1 MTGNLAVSILAF
13 LGALVAT
20 LVLTPLARGFNA
32 KIGMIDYPDA
42 RRINT
47 RPVPRGGGV
56 AIFIGVFS
64 VFALLHVFFA
74 VDMPGHATGRFLKIS
89 LLTFAITAVGYVD
102 DKYSLRPLVK
112 LSGQVAVAALTWW
125 WTDLGFRD
133 LWPNIPAWLD
143 CLATVAWIVGAVNA
157 FNLIDGLDG
166 LAAGLGLVAVV
177 GMAGALCFA
186 KSVAETSFYFAF
198 AGGLAGFLRYNYN
211 PASVFLGD
219 SGSMM
224 IGYLLSVLPLC
235 SHVSNSFMVSIGVPL
250 LAMGVPVFDT
260 FLAIVRRSIRKL
272 LPGGSGSVMT
282 ADRDHLHHRVL
293 RSMGL
298 NQRHAA
304 LALYG
309 AAAVLVAIAI
319 GGMVLKTKSGGMW
332 LLAIAVFT
340 AVVFR
345 DMARVEFFDFGL
357 LLDNIAHSGTSSARR
372 LRARL
377 AVPILA
383 LYDIVAISAAYY
395 VSDMLMQQGGAVQ
408 FFRSACLLRVV
419 CMFACLAFFRAYT
432 TAWSRA
438 TNANY
443 VRLFLGCMF
452 GSALSSA
459 VIYYLPGLMQGRLS
473 ATTVLFATV
482 SFVALAAGRL
492 VRSLARDIFY
502 EIDCA
507 RVVARKDVSRILI
520 YGAGLRYQAFHRE
533 FVRKVARNTSVI
545 VGIIDDDIFLRG
557 QYVGDMKVYGT
568 LMDAPEIIN
577 RLNVDTVV
585 VAFEVEESW
594 LRVVKDALAGTGV
607 RIKKFEFVE
616 TEVAD
621 GSVRS

>member
-1 MTGNLAVSILAF
+1 MPISILAF
-13 LGALVAT
+13 VGSLLAT
-20 LVLTPLARGFNA
+20 LALTPLFREINARL
-32 KIGMIDYPDA
+32 GMIDYPDA

-56 AIFIGVFS
+56 AVFIGVFS
-64 VFALLHVFFA
+64 VFALLHFVFD
-74 VDMPGHATGRFLKIS
+74 VDMPGHAKGRFIKIS
-89 LLTFAITAVGYVD
+89 LLTLAITAVGYAD
-102 DKYSLRPLVK
+102 DKYSLKPLAK
-112 LSGQVAVAALTWW
+112 LFGQIAVAALTWW
-125 WTDLGFRD
+125 WTNLGFRD
-133 LWPNIPAWLD
+133 LWPAIPAWLD
-143 CLATVAWIVGAVNA
+143 CLITIVWIVGAVNA

-186 KSVAETSFYFAF
+186 KSVAEASFYFAF
-198 AGGLAGFLRYNYN
+198 AGGLVGFLRYNYN

-272 LPGGSGSVMT
+272 LPGSSGSVMT

-309 AAAVLVAIAI
+309 AAAVLVSIAI
-319 GGMVLKTKSGGMW
+319 GGMILQTKSGGMW
-332 LLAIAVFT
+332 LLAIAVFS
-340 AVVFR
+340 AVIFR

-357 LLDNIAHSGTSSARR
+357 LLDNIAHSSTSSARR

-383 LYDIVAISAAYY
+383 IYDIGAVSIAYLF
-395 VSDMLMQQGGAVQ
+395 SDMLMQQGGTVQ

-419 CMFACLAFFRAYT
+419 CMFVCLAAFRAYT

-459 VIYYLPGLMQGRLS
+459 VIYYIPGLMHGRIS
-473 ATTVLFATV
+473 ATTVLFAML
-482 SFVALAAGRL
+482 SFVALAGGRM

-507 RVVARKDVSRILI
+507 RVVARKDVSRVLL

-533 FVRKVARNTSVI
+533 FVRKAARNTSVI

-577 RLNVDTVV
+577 KLNVDTVV
-585 VAFEVEESW
+585 VAFEVKDSW
-594 LRVVKDALAGTGV
+594 LEVVKDALAGTGV

-616 TEVAD
+616 TEVAND
-621 GSVRS
+621 VVRS

>member
-1 MTGNLAVSILAF
+1 VIGNLTTSIFAF
-13 LGALVAT
+13 LGALAAT
-20 LVLTPLARGFNA
+20 LVLTPLVREMNARL
-32 KIGMIDYPDA
+32 GMIDYPDA

-47 RPVPRGGGV
+47 RPVPRGGGI
-56 AIFIGVFS
+56 AIFIGVFGI
-64 VFALLHVFFA
+64 FALLRIFFDI
-74 VDMPGHATGRFLKIS
+74 DMPGRATGRFLRIAM
-89 LLTFAITAVGYVD
+89 LTLAITAVGYAD
-102 DKYSLRPLVK
+102 DKFSLKPIVK
-112 LSGQVAVAALTWW
+112 LLGQIAVAALTWW
-125 WTDLGFRD
+125 WADLGFND
-133 LWPNIPAWLD
+133 LWPSIPAWLD
-143 CLATVAWIVGAVNA
+143 CLLTICWIVGAVNA

-186 KSVAETSFYFAF
+186 KSVAEASFYFAF
-198 AGGLAGFLRYNYN
+198 AGGLVGFLRYNYN

-235 SHVSNSFMVSIGVPL
+235 SHVPNSFMVSIGVPL

-272 LPGGSGSVMT
+272 LPGSSGSVMT

-309 AAAVLVAIAI
+309 AAVVLVAVAI
-319 GGMVLKTKSGGMW
+319 GGMILQTKSGGMW
-332 LLAIAVFT
+332 LLAIAVFS
-340 AVVFR
+340 AVVFH

-357 LLDNIAHSGTSSARR
+357 LLDNMAHSNTSAARR
-372 LRARL
+372 LRAKL
-377 AVPILA
+377 AIPLLA
-383 LYDIVAISAAYY
+383 IYDVVALSAAYLF
-395 VSDMLMQQGGAVQ
+395 VAMLMDYDGVAH
-408 FFRSACLLRVV
+408 FLRTTCLLRVLCV
-419 CMFACLAFFRAYT
+419 FFCLVFFRAYT

-438 TNANY
+438 TSSNY
-443 VRLFLGCMF
+443 MRLFLACVF
-452 GSALSSA
+452 GSLLGSA
-459 VIYYLPGLMQGRLS
+459 VIYYFPGPFQGQLS
-473 ATTVLFATV
+473 VMTVFFAML
-482 SFVALAAGRL
+482 SFIVLAGGRS

-502 EIDCA
+502 EIDCS
-507 RVVARKDVSRILI
+507 RVVARKDVSRILV

-533 FVRKVARNTSVI
+533 FVRKTARNTCVI

-577 RLNVDTVV
+577 KLNVDTVV
-585 VAFEVEESW
+585 VAFEVEDSW
-594 LRVVKDALAGTGV
+594 LKIVKDTLVPTGV

-616 TEVAD
+616 TEV
-621 GSVRS
+621 S